1 MNKNFNFI
9 FKEKKFYKVVLY
21 LLIFIVIIFSVYFS
35 IPKFFNYT
43 PKLIQESLRKNSDI
57 SVRDISSIQYKFFPS
72 PRLSLSGSNLVFK
85 ENVLQVVSAEIDII
99 LNPLNIINYKKI
111 DYRKLLIK
119 EGSTK
124 IEIDKVNQLFNYVKK
139 NQKKINFKK
148 NIIILSQEKK
158 KLFEINNSLININFK
173 KNSQL
178 IVVKGVFLNHK
189 ISFLIE
195 NKSRNKTNI
204 ILKIPELDISLNAL
218 LENNDEFRTFE
229 GLFNLEVLNNI
240 FQFNLIKDKN
250 LILKNGFMRSN
261 LINSSFMGEI
271 FFKPYFFFDLDI
283 QPSTLNIEKSI
294 FKIQK
299 FLFSNDP
306 RGFEIIKKINGSL
319 NFKDM
324 FEGSIIFKNK
334 EILFQNF
341 KVGKDTS
348 IFLNGKISELGKKG
362 KIKFN
367 LVTNVKKKG
376 SSLKKLKINGSV
388 IPFSSEIIF
397 DQIVF
402 DNEIFTGKK
411 TKKYEEKFKNEVVN
425 SSLNNI
431 FNNTK
436 INNFFKIFIN

>member
-158 KLFEINNSLININFK
+158 NCLKLT
-173 KNSQL
+173 
-178 IVVKGVFLNHK
+178 IV
-189 ISFLIE
+189 S
-195 NKSRNKTNI
+195 
-204 ILKIPELDISLNAL
+204 
-218 LENNDEFRTFE
+218 
-229 GLFNLEVLNNI
+229 
-240 FQFNLIKDKN
+240 
-250 LILKNGFMRSN
+250 
-261 LINSSFMGEI
+261 
-271 FFKPYFFFDLDI
+271 
-283 QPSTLNIEKSI
+283 
-294 FKIQK
+294 
-299 FLFSNDP
+299 
-306 RGFEIIKKINGSL
+306 
-319 NFKDM
+319 
-324 FEGSIIFKNK
+324 
-334 EILFQNF
+334 
-341 KVGKDTS
+341 
-348 IFLNGKISELGKKG
+348 
-362 KIKFN
+362 
-367 LVTNVKKKG
+367 
-376 SSLKKLKINGSV
+376 
-388 IPFSSEIIF
+388 
-397 DQIVF
+397 
-402 DNEIFTGKK
+402 
-411 TKKYEEKFKNEVVN
+411 
-425 SSLNNI
+425 
-431 FNNTK
+431 
-436 INNFFKIFIN
+436 